1 MSYIGSST
9 SNMFDATR
17 SISMPA
23 NQDTFSG
30 DGATTVF
37 TLSRSVFASVDID
50 VLVANVRQTPTE
62 SYAASGT
69 TLTFTAA
76 PASGTNNIYVV
87 YRLMQSAL
95 TPVYVPDA
103 SISSN
108 KLVQNI
114 RMLITDHYIANG
126 SVNSFGLSE
135 TPLNA
140 NTLFVSVNGV
150 VKYSPM
156 DYSISSDTITF
167 VTTPSSTANVRI
179 VHLGMRT
186 AATPYNVPPDSTIT
200 RPNLA
205 SPTLTGTISLSDMT
219 ANTMPVLSSSKTLAG
234 VAPGTSGNV
243 LVSNGTNWQASTI
256 STTSLADSSVTP
268 AKGGTGQNF
277 STTAQGSTLY
287 FSGTGTVAALA
298 PGTSGQFLKTQ
309 GAGANPAWDTVTT
322 PAAATQAELEAASS
336 TTVFTSPGR
345 ERYHPTASKAWGNG
359 DKNGNVLISF
369 NVSSLTDI
377 ATGRCRWNW
386 TTAFTSGSYGIQMTL
401 NWVGIDTLFTSPT
414 GEAGSSC
421 EQQSRDEPTFL
432 VDPSNYYVA
441 IHGDHP

>member
-219 ANTMPVLSSSKTLAG
+219 ANTMPVLSSSKTLVG
-234 VAPGTSGNV
+234 IAPGTSGNV
-243 LVSNGTNWQASTI
+243 LVSNGTSWSSGTGEPADGSI
-256 STTSLADSSVTP
+256 TTAKLANSSVTA
-268 AKGGTGQNF
+268 AKV
-277 STTAQGSTLY
+277 A
-287 FSGTGTVAALA
+287 SGVL
-298 PGTSGQFLKTQ
+298 TS
-309 GAGANPAWDTVTT
+309 
-322 PAAATQAELEAASS
+322 AATQAEMEAASS
-336 TTVFTSPGR
+336 TTVFVSPGR
-345 ERYHPTASKAWGNG
+345 HQYHPSAGKVWGHIENSAG
-359 DKNGNVLISF
+359 TPTPSLKQSYNIA
-369 NVSSLTDI
+369 SLTDNGI
-377 ATGRCRWNW
+377 GSVTSNF
-386 TTAFTSGSYGIQMTL
+386 TTAFSAATFAAVGSNTEGNYDVVTFEAFATGSVRALNQRPSTSSL
-401 NWVGIDTLFTSPT
+401 DDDDFCLACF
-414 GEAGSSC
+414 
-421 EQQSRDEPTFL
+421 
-432 VDPSNYYVA
+432 
-441 IHGDHP
+441 GDQ